1 MGCARSCARAALGR
15 DKDAGPNE
23 RDGVERDGV
32 RFPVRKSK
40 NVIAM
45 PEGSDA
51 RPEHLGTVEASAKA
65 RPPWPGYAGATGRPQ
80 RSAPYAPQPTAS
92 EGELLLAALAK
103 GPELHTEA
111 EGALVVCRVRYSG
124 NPDQGFKAL
133 AGATAPDLDVE
144 LSLTPGLPQLTL
156 HGPEDRHEMF
166 LALPLMTLK
175 KTGHLRLHVYDR
187 DELGRDDLG
196 EVGMDAAAWP
206 TRATRGDLTA
216 DCAAADREQV
226 EVALTKALTE
236 ADKALSA
243 LGNDPQIM
251 PADPTFGV
259 GGTEGA
265 LARAVEPAARLVGWA
280 DPRVQRRLTWAERV
294 RGALLE
300 QARAQ
305 IEADWA
311 KASHEADVFTGS
323 TKLRTEV
330 LAFSC
335 AVAPKLGSAVQFQL
349 SPEERQQQLCEISV
363 SVRNVGPESVHAKAF
378 FGDFFPMGWKPVL
391 ALADGTTTP
400 ARLVGI
406 KKGEAEEAEDG
417 SVDPT
422 EQAVLRFIANATA
435 GQDGATKARLF
446 IAHGAGGVVDFR
458 LPAVAAAASTPAASG
473 SHSR

>member
-1 MGCARSCARAALGR
+1 MGCARSCTRAGLGR
-15 DKDAGPNE
+15 GKDAGPE
-23 RDGVERDGV
+23 DRDGV

-40 NVIAM
+40 NVIAI
-45 PEGSDA
+45 PEGVDT
-51 RPEHLGTVEASAKA
+51 RPERLGTVEASAKA
-65 RPPWPGYAGATGRPQ
+65 RPRWPGYGGATRAQ
-80 RSAPYAPQPTAS
+80 RSAPYAPQPTAT

-103 GPELHTEA
+103 GPELHAEA

-175 KTGHLRLHVYDR
+175 NSGHLRLHVYDR

-196 EVGMDAAAWP
+196 EVSMDATAWP
-206 TRATRGDLTA
+206 TRAMRGDLTA
-216 DCAAADREQV
+216 DCAAADRERV
-226 EVALTKALTE
+226 EMALTKAL
-236 ADKALSA
+236 ADADQALA
-243 LGNDPQIM
+243 GLGKDPQIM
-251 PADPTFGV
+251 PSDPTFGV
-259 GGTEGA
+259 SGIEGA
-265 LARAVEPAARLVGWA
+265 LARAIEPAARLVGWA
-280 DPRVQRRLTWAERV
+280 DPRVQRRLTWADRV
-294 RGALLE
+294 RASLLE

-311 KASHEADVFTGS
+311 KAKTEGDVYTGS
-323 TKLRTEV
+323 TKLRAEV
-330 LAFSC
+330 LGFSC
-335 AVAPKLGSAVQFQL
+335 AAAPKLGSAVQFQL
-349 SPEERQQQLCEISV
+349 SPEERQQQLCELTV

-391 ALADGTTTP
+391 ALADGTTVP

-406 KKGEAEEAEDG
+406 KKGEAEETEDG

-422 EQAVLRFIANATA
+422 DQAVLRFIADAAA
-435 GQDGATKARLF
+435 GDDGATKARLF
-446 IAHGAGGVVDFR
+446 IAHGAAGVVDFR
-458 LPAVAAAASTPAASG
+458 LPSAAPAPSPPAAAG